1 LVLARLAALVVRV
14 LLETMLLLLLMAAVC
29 GVLAFRTGRRLVT
42 DHPGRLDRFS
52 AGLLPLVQ
60 AAVQLHRSLKREA
73 ERDSGPVEE

>member
-1 LVLARLAALVVRV
+1 MLARLLGLLTRV
-14 LLETMLLLLLMAAVC
+14 LLETMLLLLLMAVAC

-42 DHPGRLDRFS
+42 DRPGKLDRFS

-60 AAVQLHRSLKREA
+60 AAVQLHRSLKTEE